1 DTAIEVL
8 NLLYVALTR
17 AKKELYIII
26 VTPQDTQDE
35 KEKKSKKDTT
45 PELSFSRFIRH
56 IIEDEKLISKHNLR
70 QTITTPEKIIHEYS
84 TIQEVSGDITQ
95 KKQAVEYINLTQKIV
110 EPHTHKLLEL
120 PPFDIDIPEA
130 ESKEESRIPLFT
142 FLSHFPQIAPLQ
154 QKKKNAKIERG
165 LLFHKALEYISMDF
179 SIEHAIQCACNDKD
193 TLDNYQ
199 EELSMKLHW
208 FISQEYASTCLQKGL
223 AEQTMITKEGKE
235 LRADK
240 IIEQKDEWIV
250 IEYKTGS
257 ATTDHIQQITEYMH
271 VLQDIR
277 NKKTRSILIYFDEQ
291 KELPPY
297 PDTIE
302 IYTYQNIT

>member
-1 DTAIEVL
+1 
-8 NLLYVALTR
+8 
-17 AKKELYIII
+17 
-26 VTPQDTQDE
+26 
-35 KEKKSKKDTT
+35 
-45 PELSFSRFIRH
+45 
-56 IIEDEKLISKHNLR
+56 
-70 QTITTPEKIIHEYS
+70 
-84 TIQEVSGDITQ
+84 
-95 KKQAVEYINLTQKIV
+95 
-110 EPHTHKLLEL
+110 
-120 PPFDIDIPEA
+120 
-130 ESKEESRIPLFT
+130 
-142 FLSHFPQIAPLQ
+142 
-154 QKKKNAKIERG
+154 
-165 LLFHKALEYISMDF
+165 MDF

-277 NKKTRSILIYFDEQ
+277 NKKTRAILIYFDEQ